1 MSSEKIKKIWLNGRL
16 VLAHEAKVNVLTPT
30 CQFGANVFEGVRCYW
45 NDEDQQLYAF
55 KLKDHLKRL
64 QNSIKLMRFE
74 IGFAEEQ
81 IEAAFMEAVKA
92 NSYQEDIEVR
102 INVFLDGSGSWYSSG
117 PTGMFIAP
125 GPKGRL
131 YEKEKGVHCCVSS
144 WERINDR
151 SLSPRVKM
159 GATYMNSR
167 LAQLEAVQNGY
178 DTAIFLN
185 DLGKVSEA
193 PGSCIFI
200 MRNGALLTPPLTA
213 SILESITRAALM
225 ELAEN
230 ELKLKVI
237 ERDIDRTEL
246 YIADESF
253 LCGTAMEIV
262 SILSVDRFELNQGK
276 PGLITEKLRQI
287 FFDIA
292 RGKNKRYLDWLTPIY
307 N

>member
-1 MSSEKIKKIWLNGRL
+1 
-16 VLAHEAKVNVLTPT
+16 
-30 CQFGANVFEGVRCYW
+30 
-45 NDEDQQLYAF
+45 
-55 KLKDHLKRL
+55 
-64 QNSIKLMRFE
+64 MRFE
-74 IGFAEEQ
+74 VVYTEAEIQEGF
-81 IEAAFMEAVKA
+81 FEAVKA
-92 NSYQEDIEVR
+92 NDYKEDVEVR
-102 INVFLDGSGSWYSSG
+102 LNVFLDGYGSWYSFG
-117 PTGMFIAP
+117 PTGIFIAP
-125 GPKGRL
+125 SPKGRVYKDL
-131 YEKEKGVHCCVSS
+131 EGIHCCVSS

-151 SLSPRVKM
+151 SLSPRIKM
-159 GATYMNSR
+159 GANYMNSR

-200 MRNGALLTPPLTA
+200 IRNGDLLTPPLTA
-213 SILESITRAALM
+213 SILESITRAAVI
-225 ELAEN
+225 ELAET

-276 PGLITEKLRQI
+276 PGLISQKLRQV
-287 FFDIA
+287 FFDIS
-292 RGKNKRYLDWLTPIY
+292 RGKNNRYLNWLTPVY
-307 N
+307 K